1 MIKNIV
7 FDVGRVL
14 VDFNWQQVFH
24 ALGLE
29 GEVYRKV
36 EEATVRSAAWG
47 EFDRGELTDEE
58 VLQSFLAQAPE
69 CEQEIR
75 TFWEHVPDTI
85 KRYDYAE
92 GWIQELKAKGYKVYL
107 LSNYPDRTYRLT
119 RKELSFV
126 DMVDGGIF
134 SYQIKCIK
142 PEPAIYQ
149 ALFEKYS
156 LIPEECVFLDD
167 NGDNIAAAKELG
179 MHAIQFQ
186 DKEQA
191 ERELAELGVK

>member
-7 FDVGRVL
+7 FDVGKVL
-14 VDFNWQQVFH
+14 VDFNWQQVFED
-24 ALGLE
+24 LGFQ
-29 GEVYRKV
+29 GEIYQKV
-36 EEATVRSAAWG
+36 EKATVLSEAWG

-58 VLQSFLAQAPE
+58 VLQSFLAQAPD
-69 CEQEIR
+69 CEAEIR

-85 KRYDYAE
+85 KRYEYAE
-92 GWIQELKAKGYKVYL
+92 SWIQDLKEKGYKVYL

-126 DMVDGGIF
+126 DLVDGGIF

-142 PEPAIYQ
+142 PDPAMYQ

-156 LIPEECVFLDD
+156 LVPEECVFLDD
-167 NGDNIAAAKELG
+167 NGDNVAAAKKLE
-179 MHAIQFQ
+179 MKAIRFQ
-186 DKEQA
+186 GKEQA
-191 ERELAELGVK
+191 ELELQALGVK